1 MNSDDIRILIEN
13 SIEDSV
19 ALISSDDNVHFDA
32 IVISDAFNEKSLIE
46 RHQLVYECLGKRMNS
61 EIHALT
67 IKALTPEENL
77 Q

>member
-1 MNSDDIRILIEN
+1 MNSDDIKILIEN

-19 ALISSDDNVHFDA
+19 ALVSSDDNVHFDA

-46 RHQLVYECLGKRMNS
+46 RHQLVYKCLGKSMNS

-67 IKALTPEENL
+67 IKALTPEENS
-77 Q
+77 

>member
-32 IVISDAFNEKSLIE
+32 VIISDAFN
-46 RHQLVYECLGKRMNS
+46 
-61 EIHALT
+61 
-67 IKALTPEENL
+67 
-77 Q
+77 

>member
-13 SIEDSV
+13 SIEGSV
-19 ALISSDDNVHFDA
+19 ALVSSDDNVHFDA
-32 IVISDAFNEKSLIE
+32 IVISDVFSEKSLIE
-46 RHQLVYECLGKRMNS
+46 RHQLVYECLGKSMNS

-67 IKALTPEENL
+67 IKALTSEENS

>member
-19 ALISSDDNVHFDA
+19 ALVSSDDNVHFDA

-46 RHQLVYECLGKRMNS
+46 RHQLVYKCLGKRMNS

-67 IKALTPEENL
+67 IKALTPEENS

>member
-19 ALISSDDNVHFDA
+19 ALVSSDDNVHFDA

-46 RHQLVYECLGKRMNS
+46 RHQLVYKCLGKNMNS

-67 IKALTPEENL
+67 IKALTPEENS
-77 Q
+77 

>member
-32 IVISDAFNEKSLIE
+32 IVISDTFNEKSLQE
-46 RHQLVYECLGKRMNS
+46 VHG
-61 EIHALT
+61 
-67 IKALTPEENL
+67 
-77 Q
+77 